1 MGGFFSTRRVIGM
14 TKKTRLAGI
23 ARHRSL
29 TKLLDLSGEEIT
41 GLINLAIELKEERA
55 DRSEIKYLT
64 GKQIALIFE
73 KASTRTR
80 CAFEVAAREQGAEV
94 TYLGPEGSQIGYKE
108 SIKDTGR
115 VLGRFYDAIEYRG
128 FSQENVETLAKYSG
142 VPVYNGLTDEFHPTQ
157 VLADVM
163 TMMEHSGKKPEEIS
177 FCFIGDCRNNVAHSL
192 MAGGALLGMD
202 VRICGPESLMPDEEL
217 TATCRRISEKTGAK
231 LLLTQDKK
239 EAVENADFIYTD
251 VWVSMGEPWE
261 KWQERIDLLL
271 PYRVDMSLIEISG
284 NPGIK
289 FMHCLPSFHN
299 RETELGEKIYEKF
312 GLESLEV
319 TDEVFESDHSVV
331 FDQAENRMHTIKA
344 IMVATIGE

>member
-1 MGGFFSTRRVIGM
+1 M
-14 TKKTRLAGI
+14 TKKNRLIGI
-23 ARHRSL
+23 VRHRSF
-29 TKLLDLSGEEIT
+29 TKLLDFSGDEIMV
-41 GLINLAIELKEERA
+41 LIDLAIKLKAARA
-55 DRSEIKYLT
+55 DGNETKHLK

-80 CAFEVAAREQGAEV
+80 CSFEVAAREQGAGV
-94 TYLGPEGSQIGYKE
+94 TYLGPDGSQIGYKE

-115 VLGRFYDAIEYRG
+115 VLGRLYDAIEYRG

-163 TMMEHSGKKPEEIS
+163 TMIELSGKSPEDIS

-192 MAGGALLGMD
+192 MTGGAILGMD

-217 TATCRRISEKTGAK
+217 TATCRRISEKTGSK

-239 EAVENADFIYTD
+239 ESVEDVDFIYTD

-261 KWQERIDLLL
+261 KWQDRIDLLL
-271 PYRVDMSLIEISG
+271 PYRADMELLEISG
-284 NPGIK
+284 NPEIK

-319 TDEVFESDHSVV
+319 TDEVFESRHSVV

-344 IMVATIGE
+344 IMVATLWEE

>member
-1 MGGFFSTRRVIGM
+1 MTRKNRLIG
-14 TKKTRLAGI
+14 I
-23 ARHRSL
+23 VRHRSL
-29 TKLLDLSGEEIT
+29 TKLLDFSGDEIMV
-41 GLINLAIELKEERA
+41 LIDLAIRLKAARA
-55 DRSEIKYLT
+55 DGNETKHLK

-80 CAFEVAAREQGAEV
+80 CSFEVAAREQGAEV
-94 TYLGPEGSQIGYKE
+94 TYLGPDGSQIGYKE

-115 VLGRFYDAIEYRG
+115 VLGRLYDAIEYRG

-163 TMMEHSGKKPEEIS
+163 TMIELSGKKPEDIT

-192 MAGGALLGMD
+192 MTGGAILGMD
-202 VRICGPESLMPDEEL
+202 VRICGPESLMPDKDL
-217 TATCRRISEKTGAK
+217 TETCIKISEETGAK
-231 LLLTQDKK
+231 LLLTQDKE
-239 EAVENADFIYTD
+239 EAVSDADFIYTD

-271 PYRVDMSLIEISG
+271 PYRVDMELLRMTG
-284 NPGIK
+284 NPDVR

-319 TDEVFESDHSVV
+319 TDEVFESRHSVV

-344 IMVATIGE
+344 IMVATLWEE